1 MDKLSKVR
9 WGIVYEDMGNM
20 RIVRILEQE
29 KFFASRFP
37 LTESVQYHLSESDLR
52 NIVNNVIR
60 EVMAQ
65 RECMTIKP
73 KQHQLCETTING
85 RTYFRTLP
93 LPPERVL
100 ASPSWH
106 KKGTRSHVR

>member
-1 MDKLSKVR
+1 MSDDTFGGRAVPYNIPNRNKYKYLVYMDKLSKVR

-65 RECMTIKP
+65 RVYD
-73 KQHQLCETTING
+73 N
-85 RTYFRTLP
+85 
-93 LPPERVL
+93 
-100 ASPSWH
+100 
-106 KKGTRSHVR
+106 